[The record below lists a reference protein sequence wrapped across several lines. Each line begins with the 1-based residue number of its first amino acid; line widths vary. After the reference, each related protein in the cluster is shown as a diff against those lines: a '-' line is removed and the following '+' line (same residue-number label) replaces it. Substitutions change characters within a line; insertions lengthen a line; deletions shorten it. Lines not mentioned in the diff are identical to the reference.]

1 MERKKKVE
9 PSSSETGGGALRLRK
24 SVGAIHTSGTLTLVQ
39 RKLANVLLFNSYD
52 NLLKRRTH
60 TIPVP
65 IMCAMLGWDGSNK
78 IEHLKDALS
87 TLAQTSIQFNLKE
100 DGKDIWRVMSM
111 LSFAEIK
118 DGVCTYRYDEYL
130 AERLFDPAIY
140 ATINLQIQRRFDS
153 GHALNLYENCL
164 RFKDTESGSTG
175 WWTLEFLR
183 NIMGATSTHYDD
195 FRRLNS
201 KAIKP
206 SVEQINRESDIV
218 LTQELKK
225 EGRTVVSVRFL
236 VREKTAEEQQ
246 AQQTPL
252 PGLSFKESVD
262 EYAELRGT
270 EAFLAL
276 RRHNISERLAFAW
289 IRDLGEQKVLDLVA
303 YTENKDKQHKIKS
316 TTSAYMRSLVD
327 EGAEVGKSAYVE
339 EKETASLAQMEVTLA
354 EQRARAALELRERFT
369 RMQTATAKK
378 ALTLDDRR
386 TYAQTYRLE
395 KGEGALNTWS
405 PEKAECTN
413 LGERVKFDT
422 WLWSKLQPVFDEIA
436 FAEWQQVEGK
446 AQTRKAA

>member
-1 MERKKKVE
+1 MERKKKGE
-9 PSSSETGGGALRLRK
+9 PSSTEVGGGALRLRK

-52 NLLKRRTH
+52 LLLKRRTH

-87 TLAQTSIQFNLKE
+87 TLARTSIQFNLKE
-100 DGKDIWRVMSM
+100 DGKDVWRVMSM
-111 LSFAEIK
+111 LSFAEIR

-130 AERLFDPAIY
+130 AERLYDPAIY

-236 VREKTAEEQQ
+236 VREKTGEEQQ

-262 EYAELRGT
+262 EYAELRCT

-289 IRDLGEQKVLDLVA
+289 IRDLGEQKVLDLVD

-339 EKETASLAQMEVTLA
+339 EKEAISLAQTELA
-354 EQRARAALELRERFT
+354 IAAQRTEANLELRDRFI
-369 RMQTATAKK
+369 RVQTSTAMK

-386 TYAQTYRLE
+386 THAAAYRVE
-395 KGEGALNTWS
+395 KGEGALATWN
-405 PEKAECTN
+405 PEKADSTDPA
-413 LGERVKFDT
+413 ERLRFST
-422 WLWSKLQPVFDEIA
+422 WLRSKLTPVFDEAA
-436 FAEWQQVEGK
+436 FALWLE
-446 AQTRKAA
+446 AQSESRARKAA

>member
-1 MERKKKVE
+1 MDRKKTAQ
-9 PSSSETGGGALRLRK
+9 PSNTEAGGGALRLRK

-78 IEHLKDALS
+78 IEHLKDALA

-100 DGKDIWRVMSM
+100 DGKDVWRVMSM
-111 LSFAEIK
+111 LSFAEIR
-118 DGVCTYRYDEYL
+118 DGLCTYRYDEYL

-183 NIMGATSTHYDD
+183 NTMGATSTHYDD

-206 SVEQINRESDIV
+206 AVEQINRESDIV

-236 VREKTAEEQQ
+236 VREKTTEEQQ
-246 AQQTPL
+246 VQQTPL
-252 PGLSFKESVD
+252 PGMSFKDSVD
-262 EYAELRGT
+262 EYAELRST

-276 RRHNISERLAFAW
+276 RRHSISERLAFAW
-289 IRDLGEQKVLDLVA
+289 IRDLGEQKVLELVA
-303 YTENKDKQHKIKS
+303 YTETKDKEHKIKS

-327 EGAEVGKSAYVE
+327 AGAEVGKSDYAK
-339 EKETASLAQMEVTLA
+339 EKETTSLVQTQTILAAQKTEA
-354 EQRARAALELRERFT
+354 DRDRHDRFM
-369 RMQTATAKK
+369 RFQTTVVMK
-378 ALTLDDRR
+378 ALTHQERC
-386 TYAQTYRLE
+386 AHAEIYRLE
-395 KGEGALNTWS
+395 RGEGALTTWN
-405 PEKAECTN
+405 PDKAEFAKLT
-413 LGERVKFDT
+413 ERAQFDI
-422 WLWSKLQPVFDEIA
+422 WLRTKLKPDFDEVA
-436 FAEWQQVEGK
+436 FNEWQSASSQPL
-446 AQTRKAA
+446 ARQAA